1 MRSGDVCRRRG
12 PQRGFTYLLLIFLLA
27 VAGAGLAALGQQ
39 WAVAGQREREAELR
53 FRGAELGRALAL
65 WRDATPPGQADAP
78 QSLQEL
84 LVDTRHQPPRH
95 HLRRLYTDPFT
106 GRADWDLLTN
116 PQGRIVAVASRSR
129 QLALR
134 RVPALPLRPGSSESA
149 PAVGD
154 WLFEAPL
161 APPVA
166 TEKKKP

>member
-1 MRSGDVCRRRG
+1 MRNGDACRG
-12 PQRGFTYLLLIFLLA
+12 AVLQRGFTYLLLIFLLA

-39 WAVAGQREREAELR
+39 WALAGQREREAELR
-53 FRGAELGRALAL
+53 FRGAEFGQALAL
-65 WRDATPPGQADAP
+65 WRDATPPGQANAP
-78 QSLQEL
+78 QGLQEL

-129 QLALR
+129 QPALR
-134 RVPALPLRPGSSESA
+134 RVPVLPLRQGGSESA

-154 WLFEAPL
+154 WLFEAPP
-161 APPVA
+161 ASPAVR
-166 TEKKKP
+166 EKKKP